1 MRVLV
6 VDDER
11 TSLLI
16 MRMYVELLG
25 GKAVT
30 FTDPEAALIEASRS
44 SFDLAVLDV
53 HMPKLDGIAM
63 VGHLQRL
70 APDLPVI
77 MISIDDDGGV
87 RRAAFQAGASEFMV
101 KPVARD
107 EFASTLQRLI
117 HQTFESEPAEQPP
130 DAVAPP

>member
-30 FTDPEAALIEASRS
+30 FTDPEAALLEAGRS
-44 SFDLAVLDV
+44 NVDLAVLDV
-53 HMPKLDGIAM
+53 HMPKLDGIAF
-63 VGHLQRL
+63 VEQLRPV

-77 MISIDDDGGV
+77 MISIDDDGSV
-87 RRAAFQAGASEFMV
+87 REAAFQAGASEFMV
-101 KPVARD
+101 KPVARN
-107 EFASTLQRLI
+107 EFETALGRM
-117 HQTFESEPAEQPP
+117 FNPAQSGPVA
-130 DAVAPP
+130 AVAAASSA

>member
-30 FTDPEAALIEASRS
+30 FTDPEAALVEANRS
-44 SFDLAVLDV
+44 NFDLAVLDV
-53 HMPKLDGIAM
+53 HMPKLDGIAF
-63 VGHLQRL
+63 VEQLRPV

-87 RRAAFQAGASEFMV
+87 REAAFQVGASEFMV
-101 KPVARD
+101 KPVARTD
-107 EFASTLQRLI
+107 FETALGRL
-117 HQTFESEPAEQPP
+117 FNPAQSGPVS
-130 DAVAPP
+130 AVAAASSA

>member
-30 FTDPEAALIEASRS
+30 FTDPEAALVEAGRS
-44 SFDLAVLDV
+44 NFDLAVLDV
-53 HMPKLDGIAM
+53 HMPKLDGIAL
-63 VGHLQRL
+63 VEHLRRL
-70 APDLPVI
+70 APDLP
-77 MISIDDDGGV
+77 
-87 RRAAFQAGASEFMV
+87 AS
-101 KPVARD
+101 
-107 EFASTLQRLI
+107 
-117 HQTFESEPAEQPP
+117 
-130 DAVAPP
+130 